1 VKLSFYLPLSLCQLV
16 LKEEKKRKEDKLKF
30 KFVFKAQKCFDII
43 YFINERCLE
52 VGYKYEDDFAPVS
65 GSSLKRITYDY
76 CEHIN
81 WMRRHRIIYR
91 RGQYKLGFEAFK
103 YKVNW
108 SILSTDQFSPN
119 DSVEAMVSLV
129 FISRNLVKDSK
140 LNLNNLNGLEFMAKD
155 FKNLRIDPLRA
166 TQTARKQLES
176 DHLYPR
182 YKLKKT
188 KYGTIEKKVDPWGTY
203 FSSMNAI
210 GRIYKKNYY
219 LKVDAKAG
227 RLHTNL
233 TSLPGIY
240 FGTITVNK
248 KPIVGY
254 DIANS
259 QPYFASCLL
268 KLKLTQDIISWKK
281 GKKIPPFSSY
291 LTSIIPLPIKSRPI
305 YPSIPSNLIINSNTP
320 TQGSHNPLIS
330 QLQHIIPYSLTIMI
344 QDSYVN
350 RYYRDVY
357 TFIEMCEKGDLYSS
371 IASRINSLV
380 GMDKQKIKQTF
391 FQMFFSKSGN
401 NHGIA
406 GELKQMFPQTIGYI
420 KQIKNED
427 PDTKGYYSILLQ
439 RLESEFILGK
449 VCKRLHKE
457 YPKAPIFTKHD
468 SVYTTE
474 EYRLKL
480 LQIMHEESELLFGVS
495 PTFRPC

>member
-1 VKLSFYLPLSLCQLV
+1 MHELIVNE
-16 LKEEKKRKEDKLKF
+16 EEKRKKNKVKF

-43 YFINERCLE
+43 YLINERCLE
-52 VGYKYEDDFAPVS
+52 IGYKYEDGFAPVS

-103 YKVNW
+103 YRVNW
-108 SILSTDQFSPN
+108 SILSKDQFSRN
-119 DSVEAMVSLV
+119 DSVEAMVSQV

-155 FKNLRIDPLRA
+155 FKNLRIDHVRA
-166 TQTARKQLES
+166 IQLASKQLHA
-176 DHLYPR
+176 DQLHPR

-188 KYGTIEKKVDPWGTY
+188 KYGSVEKKVDPYNTF

-219 LKVDAKAG
+219 LKVDPKAG

-240 FGTITVNK
+240 FDTLTVNK

-268 KLKLTQDIISWKK
+268 KLNLTQDIISWEK
-281 GKKIPPFSSY
+281 GEKIPSFMLKSSIFSSY
-291 LTSIIPLPIKSRPI
+291 PLKSRPI
-305 YPSIPSNLIINSNTP
+305 FPSIPSNLINYKESS
-320 TQGSHNPLIS
+320 QGSHNPIIS
-330 QLQHIIPYSLTIMI
+330 QLQHIIPISLFIMI
-344 QDSYVN
+344 QDSCVS

-357 TFIEMCEKGDLYSS
+357 TFVGMCEQGDLYNS
-371 IASRINSLV
+371 IADSVKDLA

-406 GELKQMFPQTIGYI
+406 KEVKKLFPQTIDYI

-427 PDTKGYYSILLQ
+427 KNTKGYFAILLQ
-439 RLESEFILGK
+439 RLESFFILEK
-449 VCKRLHKE
+449 VCKRLHME
-457 YPKAPIFTKHD
+457 HPKAPVFTKHD
-468 SVYTTE
+468 SVYTIE
-474 EYRLKL
+474 EYRSDL
-480 LQIMHEESELLFGVS
+480 LQIMQEESLALFGCA
-495 PTFRPC
+495 PTYRPC

>member
-1 VKLSFYLPLSLCQLV
+1 MRLSICMPLSLCQLI
-16 LKEEKKRKEDKLKF
+16 LNEEQKRKNDKVKF
-30 KFVFKAQKCFDII
+30 KFVFRAQKCFDII
-43 YFINERCLE
+43 YLINERCLE
-52 VGYKYEDDFAPVS
+52 VGYKYEDGFAPVS

-103 YKVNW
+103 YRVNW
-108 SILSTDQFSPN
+108 SILSKDQFSRN
-119 DSVEAMVSLV
+119 DSVEAMVSQV

-155 FKNLRIDPLRA
+155 FKNLRIDHVRA
-166 TQTARKQLES
+166 IQLASKQLHA
-176 DHLYPR
+176 DQLHPR

-188 KYGTIEKKVDPWGTY
+188 KYGSVEKKVDPYNTF

-219 LKVDAKAG
+219 LKVDPKAG

-240 FGTITVNK
+240 FDTLTVNK

-268 KLKLTQDIISWKK
+268 KLKLTQDIISWEK
-281 GKKIPPFSSY
+281 GEKTPPFSSD
-291 LTSIIPLPIKSRPI
+291 LTLINPLPIKSRPI
-305 YPSIPSNLIINSNTP
+305 YPSIPSYLTTNSSKSS
-320 TQGSHNPLIS
+320 QGYHNPLIS
-330 QLQHIIPYSLTIMI
+330 QLQHIIPYAHIIMI

-350 RYYRDVY
+350 RYYIDVY
-357 TFIEMCEKGDLYSS
+357 SFIKMCEKGDLYNS
-371 IASRINSLV
+371 IADNVNDLA

-406 GELKQMFPQTIGYI
+406 SELKQMFPQTIDYI

-427 PDTKGYYSILLQ
+427 RDTKGYFAILLQ
-439 RLESEFILGK
+439 RLESYFILGK

-457 YPKAPIFTKHD
+457 HPKAPIFTKHD

-474 EYRLKL
+474 EYSLEL
-480 LQIMHEESELLFGVS
+480 LRIMQEESELLFGVS

>member
-1 VKLSFYLPLSLCQLV
+1 MRLSICMPLSLCQLI
-16 LKEEKKRKEDKLKF
+16 LNEEQKRKNDKVKF
-30 KFVFKAQKCFDII
+30 KFVFRAQKCFDII
-43 YFINERCLE
+43 YLINERCLE
-52 VGYKYEDDFAPVS
+52 IGYKYEDGFAPVT
-65 GSSLKRITYDY
+65 GDSLKRITYDY

-81 WMRRHRIIYR
+81 WMRRHRIIHR
-91 RGQYKLGFEAFK
+91 RGLYKVGLEPFK

-108 SILSTDQFSPN
+108 SILSKDKVNSKSPFEL
-119 DSVEAMVSLV
+119 DVVHV
-129 FISRNLVKDSK
+129 FISKNIGKDSK
-140 LNLNNLNGLEFMAKD
+140 LSIDNLNGLEFMAKD

-176 DHLYPR
+176 DQLHPR

-219 LKVDAKAG
+219 LKVDTKAG

-240 FGTITVNK
+240 FDTLTVNK

-268 KLKLTQDIISWKK
+268 KLKLTQDIISWEK
-281 GKKIPPFSSY
+281 GEKIPPFSSD
-291 LTSIIPLPIKSRPI
+291 LTLINPLPIKSRPI
-305 YPSIPSNLIINSNTP
+305 YPSIPSYLTTNSSKSS
-320 TQGSHNPLIS
+320 QGYHNPLIS
-330 QLQHIIPYSLTIMI
+330 QLQHIIPYSHIIMI

-350 RYYRDVY
+350 RCYRDVY
-357 TFIEMCEKGDLYSS
+357 SFMEMCEKGDLYNS
-371 IASRINSLV
+371 IADNVNDLA

-406 GELKQMFPQTIGYI
+406 SELKQMFPQTIDYI

-427 PDTKGYYSILLQ
+427 RKTTGYFAILLQ
-439 RLESEFILGK
+439 RLESYFILGK
-449 VCKRLHKE
+449 VCQRLHRE
-457 YPKAPIFTKHD
+457 HSKAPIFTKHD
-468 SVYTTE
+468 SVYTIE
-474 EYRLKL
+474 EYRLEL
-480 LQIMHEESELLFGVS
+480 LRIMQEESMLLFGVS